1 MTDIIRNTI
10 QAGHV
15 VIWEEVARD
24 GAQAETLLSGKQRV
38 KIARAQAEIFG
49 EHGPEHL
56 IFAAGYP
63 SMCQEEFDIV
73 YQVAE
78 EVETCSLATHGR
90 MLKSDVDLGLEAM
103 KRARYGRVSF
113 ALPVSD
119 KHCEI
124 MLHKTK
130 EETLKQ
136 ALEVTKY
143 AVDKA
148 DGIPIDVAFGVASR
162 VDPSF
167 LAHAATVL
175 SEEGIATIKI
185 GDSTGE
191 LFPLEIHRLFKQVL
205 EQVPS
210 DVIIAAH
217 LHNDYGLALANYLET
232 LRLGVR
238 MVCSSWLG
246 LGERVGL
253 VATEQILMALAD
265 NPEQVSER
273 LGIDSPLWLSPP
285 DLKRVTP
292 IAQEVSRMLKIP
304 LKMTDAV
311 ISPAMNHIA
320 TGAYFNNPM
329 AFKPFDPEDV
339 LGIAPKLV
347 LTHLAN
353 HSIVATYASQLGYSL
368 SKEEVK
374 AALKWVKSY
383 AYQHNQSVIPISAF
397 EEFLA
402 GNKGV

>member
-24 GAQAETLLSGKQRV
+24 GAQAEILLSGEQRV
-38 KIARAQAEIFG
+38 KIAGAQAEIFG

-63 SMCQEEFDIV
+63 SMCPEEFDIV
-73 YQVAE
+73 CQVAE

-90 MLKSDVDLGLEAM
+90 VLKSDVDLGIEAM
-103 KRARYGRVSF
+103 KRAKYGRVSF

-130 EETLKQ
+130 EETLEQ
-136 ALEVTKY
+136 AVEVANY
-143 AVDKA
+143 AVEKA

-162 VDPSF
+162 VDPGF

-175 SEEGIATIKI
+175 SEEGVATIKI

-191 LFPLEIHRLFKQVL
+191 LFPLEIYRLFKQVL

-210 DVIIAAH
+210 DVVIAAH

-253 VATEQILMALAD
+253 AATEQILMALAD
-265 NPEQVSER
+265 DPEQVAER
-273 LGIDSPLWLSPP
+273 LGITPPLWLSPP

-292 IAQEVSRMLKIP
+292 IAQEVSEMLKIP
-304 LKMTDAV
+304 LKMTDPV

-339 LGIAPKLV
+339 LGVAPNLV

-353 HSIVATYASQLGYSL
+353 HSIVETYANRLGYSL

-374 AALKWVKSY
+374 ATLKWVKSY

>member
-1 MTDIIRNTI
+1 MTDLIRNTI
-10 QAGHV
+10 QSGHV

-38 KIARAQAEIFG
+38 KIAQAQAEIFG

-63 SMCQEEFDIV
+63 SICQEEFDIV
-73 YQVAE
+73 CQVAE
-78 EVETCSLATHGR
+78 EVETCSVATHGR
-90 MLKSDVDLGLEAM
+90 VIRSDIDLGIETM
-103 KRARYGRVSF
+103 KRAKHGRVSF

-119 KHCEI
+119 KHCQI

-130 EETLKQ
+130 EETLDQ
-136 ALEVTKY
+136 AVEITKY

-162 VDPSF
+162 VDPGF

-191 LFPLEIHRLFKQVL
+191 LFPLEVHRLFKQVM

-210 DVIIAAH
+210 DVVIAAH

-253 VATEQILMALAD
+253 AATEQILMALAGD
-265 NPEQVSER
+265 PEQLAER
-273 LGIDSPLWLSPP
+273 LGLDSELWLSPP

-292 IAQEVSRMLKIP
+292 IAQEVSRMLNIP
-304 LKMTDAV
+304 LKMTDPV
-311 ISPAMNHIA
+311 ISPTMNHTA

-347 LTHLAN
+347 LSHLSN
-353 HSIVATYASQLGYSL
+353 HSIVESYANQLGYSL
-368 SKEEVK
+368 SKDEIRTT
-374 AALKWVKSY
+374 LKWVKTY
-383 AYQHNQSVIPISAF
+383 AYQHNNSIIPIPAF
-397 EEFLA
+397 KEFLS
-402 GNKGV
+402 GL